1 MPKVLEYFIKGVC
14 WMFLFWDT
22 DFNENRAHVHVGK
35 KVGRKATTKLCKIWL
50 EPDVEMAVQGD
61 LTSAQIKQVIELATI
76 YKEQLLEQWKIFKK
90 GETVKIIKIK
100 KK

>member
-1 MPKVLEYFIKGVC
+1 
-14 WMFLFWDT
+14 
-22 DFNENRAHVHVGK
+22 
-35 KVGRKATTKLCKIWL
+35 
-50 EPDVEMAVQGD
+50 MAVQGD
-61 LTSAQIKQVIELATI
+61 LTSAQIKQVIELATT